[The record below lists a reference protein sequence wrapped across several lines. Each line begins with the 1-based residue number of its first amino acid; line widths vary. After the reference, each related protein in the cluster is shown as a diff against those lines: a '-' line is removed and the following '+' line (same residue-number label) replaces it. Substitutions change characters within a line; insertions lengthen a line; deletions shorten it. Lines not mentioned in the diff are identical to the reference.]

1 MPTWQNK
8 FRLSDIKI
16 MKAKA
21 TLNKLKKNKL
31 VFILAPWLLYAFYLI
46 VWAAPQYESTS
57 KLIIKS
63 TDGGSSFDP
72 TSLLGAS
79 ISGVASTNDS
89 QIIESYIKSQDMM
102 RYLEKTLSLS
112 SHYGADHADMFS
124 RLPEDHSQTQ
134 FYEYYLQQISV
145 EVDSAS
151 SVITLN
157 VKAYTPEFAQQVNS
171 TIVNKAEQ
179 FLNDINNNL
188 AKSKMEFAKGE
199 HQVVEDKLQTAKR
212 DILAFQSKYN
222 VLDPTAEGAASQQIA
237 FSLQATLAQKKAE
250 LNTME
255 TMMSPSAP
263 EVQNIKRQIGALQ
276 QQINIQK
283 EGFSN
288 QVTGESLSV
297 TEQMA
302 KYSDLQIQL
311 QLAIQA
317 FSSSL
322 VSLENARVEA
332 YQKLQ
337 YLVTI
342 ESPTLPDDN
351 AYPKIVYNLV
361 LFGVILLI
369 LYGTARIIIATIK
382 EL

>member
-1 MPTWQNK
+1 
-8 FRLSDIKI
+8 
-16 MKAKA
+16 
-21 TLNKLKKNKL
+21 
-31 VFILAPWLLYAFYLI
+31 
-46 VWAAPQYESTS
+46 
-57 KLIIKS
+57 
-63 TDGGSSFDP
+63 
-72 TSLLGAS
+72 
-79 ISGVASTNDS
+79 
-89 QIIESYIKSQDMM
+89 
-102 RYLEKTLSLS
+102 
-112 SHYGADHADMFS
+112 
-124 RLPEDHSQTQ
+124 
-134 FYEYYLQQISV
+134 
-145 EVDSAS
+145 
-151 SVITLN
+151 
-157 VKAYTPEFAQQVNS
+157 
-171 TIVNKAEQ
+171 
-179 FLNDINNNL
+179 
-188 AKSKMEFAKGE
+188 
-199 HQVVEDKLQTAKR
+199 
-212 DILAFQSKYN
+212 
-222 VLDPTAEGAASQQIA
+222 
-237 FSLQATLAQKKAE
+237 
-250 LNTME
+250 
-255 TMMSPSAP
+255 MSPSAP